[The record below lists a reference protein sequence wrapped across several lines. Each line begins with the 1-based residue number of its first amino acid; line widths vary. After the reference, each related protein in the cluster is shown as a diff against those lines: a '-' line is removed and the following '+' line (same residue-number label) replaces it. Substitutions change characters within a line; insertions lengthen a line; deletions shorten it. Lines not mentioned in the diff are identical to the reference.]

1 MFGSISP
8 PGAEIRQ
15 ESGVIIGIS
24 SAPSIQRNFEDEDED
39 EDEDENED
47 EDDYSAVTIVEASL
61 LPGNCRPALRR
72 RFTFPPHSRNLMAS

>member
-24 SAPSIQRNFEDEDED
+24 SAPSIQRNFED